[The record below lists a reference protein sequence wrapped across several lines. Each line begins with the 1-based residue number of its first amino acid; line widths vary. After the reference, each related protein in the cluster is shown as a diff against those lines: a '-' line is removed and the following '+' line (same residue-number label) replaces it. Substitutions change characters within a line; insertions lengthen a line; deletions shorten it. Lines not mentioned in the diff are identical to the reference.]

1 MRKGQTLDAAA
12 AALALEAPWTELHV
26 LELEPGDIH
35 EEPAGS
41 RLAHA
46 TAGPGVDVKGYAG
59 GQWTLAAARR
69 GVVRVRD
76 GALREVNAQAGIA
89 VFTLWDLQPV
99 EEGEVVAKAKVTPLA
114 IAEPIVKR
122 VESVAWGASGLV
134 SVQGFVPSVIGAVT
148 RESLEPRQR
157 ERFEAALQEKVD
169 WFGSRLL
176 PVRYAGGDAAAVADD
191 LEGLVAE
198 GAAVVI
204 VAGASALDP
213 LDPVFLGI
221 ERAGGRMERHG
232 VPAHPG
238 SLLFLARIG
247 ERPVLGMPTCGMFS
261 QATTFDLVLPRLLA
275 GERSAMPSWPRWARA
290 GSWRRESAWR
300 FPPYRKNAARGE
312 LANERGPVQRRDP
325 PAVPEPA
332 VPRTAAHRERLV
344 RGRQSALRRP
354 HRDRV
359 PHGRGTARRGPP
371 PR

>member
-1 MRKGQTLDAAA
+1 VKALALRRDGLTPGQLAGRIACHDVRGPGGKIVVRKGQTLDAAA
-12 AALALEAPWTELHV
+12 AGLVLEATWAELHV

-41 RLAHA
+41 RLAQA
-46 TAGPGVDVKGYAG
+46 AAGSGVEVKGYAG
-59 GQWTLAAARR
+59 GQWALAAARR
-69 GVVRVRD
+69 GLVRVRD

-89 VFTLWDLQPV
+89 VFTLWDFQPV

-114 IAEPIVKR
+114 IAEPIVKH
-122 VESVAWGASGLV
+122 VESTAWGAGGLV
-134 SVQGFVPSVIGAVT
+134 TVQAFGPRVIGAVS

-176 PVRYAGGDAAAVADD
+176 PVRYSGGDADAVAGDIEA
-191 LEGLVAE
+191 LIAAGAE
-198 GAAVVI
+198 IVI

-238 SLLFLARIG
+238 SLLFLAGIA

-275 GERSAMPSWPRWARA
+275 GERIGNAELAALGQGGLMSA
-290 GSWRRESAWR
+290 ESAWR
-300 FPPYRKNAARGE
+300 FPPYRKNTARGE
-312 LANERGPVQRRDP
+312 LGE
-325 PAVPEPA
+325 
-332 VPRTAAHRERLV
+332 
-344 RGRQSALRRP
+344 
-354 HRDRV
+354 
-359 PHGRGTARRGPP
+359 
-371 PR
+371 

>member
-1 MRKGQTLDAAA
+1 VKALALQRDGLTPAQLVGRIAAHDVRGVGGKIVARKGQQLDAPS
-12 AALALEAPWTELHV
+12 AALVVEATWSELHV

-41 RLAHA
+41 RLAQA
-46 TAGPGVDVKGYAG
+46 AAGAGVEVKGYAG
-59 GQWTLAAARR
+59 GQWTLAATRR
-69 GVVRVRD
+69 GLVRVRD
-76 GALREVNAQAGIA
+76 GALREVNGQAGIA
-89 VFTLWDLQPV
+89 VFTLWELQPV
-99 EEGEVVAKAKVTPLA
+99 EEGEIVAKAKITPLA
-114 IAEPIVKR
+114 IAESIVKH
-122 VESVAWGASGLV
+122 VESAAWGAGGLV
-134 SVQGFVPSVIGAVT
+134 TVQGFVHRVIGAVT

-169 WFGSRLL
+169 WFGSRLV
-176 PVRYAGGDAAAVADD
+176 PVRYSGGDAASVAADIEAVIGA
-191 LEGLVAE
+191 GAE
-198 GAAVVI
+198 LVI

-275 GERSAMPSWPRWARA
+275 GERIDNAELAGLGQGGLMSA
-290 GSWRRESAWR
+290 ESAWR

-312 LANERGPVQRRDP
+312 LGE
-325 PAVPEPA
+325 
-332 VPRTAAHRERLV
+332 
-344 RGRQSALRRP
+344 
-354 HRDRV
+354 
-359 PHGRGTARRGPP
+359 
-371 PR
+371 

>member
-1 MRKGQTLDAAA
+1 MKALALRRDALTPAALVGRIAAHDVRAATGGKILVRKGQLLDEAT
-12 AALALEAPWTELHV
+12 AALVLGAPWNELHV

-41 RLAHA
+41 RLAQA
-46 TAGPGVDVKGYAG
+46 VAGAGVEVKGYMG
-59 GQWTLAAARR
+59 GQWTLAASRR
-69 GVVRVRD
+69 GLVRVRE
-76 GALREVNAQAGIA
+76 GALLEVNNQAGIA

-99 EEGEVVAKAKVTPLA
+99 EGGEVVAKAKVTPLA
-114 IAEPIVKR
+114 IAESLVKH
-122 VESVAWGASGLV
+122 VETAAWEASGLV
-134 SVQGFVPSVIGAVT
+134 TVQGFEPRVIGAVT

-169 WFGSRLL
+169 WYGSRLL
-176 PVRYAGGDAAAVADD
+176 PVRYSGGDAAAVAGDI
-191 LEGLVAE
+191 E
-198 GAAVVI
+198 AVVAGGADVII

-247 ERPVLGMPTCGMFS
+247 PRPVLGMPTCGMFS

-275 GERSAMPSWPRWARA
+275 GEAIGPRELAGLGQGGLMSA
-290 GSWRRESAWR
+290 ESAWR

-312 LANERGPVQRRDP
+312 LGE
-325 PAVPEPA
+325 
-332 VPRTAAHRERLV
+332 
-344 RGRQSALRRP
+344 
-354 HRDRV
+354 
-359 PHGRGTARRGPP
+359 
-371 PR
+371 